1 MPCGPGANAPG
12 VSWREPRRC
21 RAGSSIW
28 PAAACA
34 RRRKGGGCDDSRRD
48 RGGRPASLPRRRG
61 AAGGRRVPPRPGAQR
76 RGADGLHL
84 HRERDRQRHLPIA
97 RWPAGRGRDRAPGQP
112 AVRGRRAARGRG
124 RPRVPGEPVE
134 RRPGDTGGPGGG
146 RMTLQDLSYNEFGA
160 LMMREGGVSRLPLS
174 GSFELTFKCNLRCVH
189 CYIPDYSGRN
199 EMSTEEIK
207 RILSEA
213 ADEGCV
219 WMLLTGGEILCRSD
233 FPEIYLHAKRQ
244 GFLLTLFS
252 NGTLLDER
260 IADLLAE
267 DPPFGI
273 EITLYGLSDATYL
286 KTTGFPRPFTRV
298 RRAID
303 LMLERRLP
311 LSLKAVAM
319 EPLRGEI
326 EKMAA
331 FCDSLGVRFRYDAI
345 VHGRLDGSLAP
356 TQVRSSPDTVVEYD
370 ATDPERF
377 AEWLKF
383 YKQYVKPTRPSP
395 YLMSCG
401 AGVNSFHVTP
411 QGLLLSCE
419 ALPLLGYDLRRG
431 SFREGWYGVVADI
444 RERRAEVFNVCAACE
459 LKALCDRCPA
469 TALLETGS
477 PDGWIPYYCEV
488 THRRAALL
496 EDMSGN
502 AETAARY
509 REHAERVAAGWTPP
523 GAILPRASAL
533 GATGGC
539 GAGACASGGCGK
551 AAVGGERAPQLLQ
564 IERPGAHSGESKET
578 Q

>member
-1 MPCGPGANAPG
+1 MSLPEISYGDFGARL
-12 VSWREPRRC
+12 S
-21 RAGSSIW
+21 RAG
-28 PAAACA
+28 
-34 RRRKGGGCDDSRRD
+34 
-48 RGGRPASLPRRRG
+48 G
-61 AAGGRRVPPRPGAQR
+61 AARV
-76 RGADGLHL
+76 
-84 HRERDRQRHLPIA
+84 
-97 RWPAGRGRDRAPGQP
+97 
-112 AVRGRRAARGRG
+112 
-124 RPRVPGEPVE
+124 
-134 RRPGDTGGPGGG
+134 
-146 RMTLQDLSYNEFGA
+146 
-160 LMMREGGVSRLPLS
+160 PLS
-174 GSFELTFKCNLRCVH
+174 GSIEITFKCNLRCVH
-189 CYIPDYSGRN
+189 CYVPDYSGRG
-199 EMSTEEIK
+199 EMTTAEIK
-207 RILSEA
+207 RILGEA
-213 ADEGCV
+213 ADEGCL
-219 WMLLTGGEILCRSD
+219 WMLLTGGEVLCRSD
-233 FPEIYLHAKRQ
+233 FPEIYMHAKRL
-244 GFLLTLFS
+244 GLLLTVFS
-252 NGTLLDER
+252 NGTLIDER

-267 DPPFGI
+267 YPPFGI
-273 EITLYGLSDATYL
+273 EFTLYGLSDETYL
-286 KTTGFPRPFTRV
+286 KTTGFPGRFTRV

-303 LMLERRLP
+303 LLLERGVA
-311 LSLKAVAM
+311 LSLKAVAI

-331 FCDSLGVRFRYDAI
+331 FCDSLGVRFRYDAM

-411 QGLLLSCE
+411 QGMLLSCE

-496 EDMSGN
+496 EDAIGD
-502 AETAARY
+502 TQKAARY
-509 REHAERVAAGWTPP
+509 LAHAERVKTGWVPE
-523 GAILPRASAL
+523 GAILPRA
-533 GATGGC
+533 TGLPAG
-539 GAGACASGGCGK
+539 GAGCASGGACAASGCGRA
-551 AAVGGERAPQLLQ
+551 AAVQTQPASLLQ
-564 IERPGAHSGESKET
+564 IERPPVHAGTSMEVDR
-578 Q
+578 